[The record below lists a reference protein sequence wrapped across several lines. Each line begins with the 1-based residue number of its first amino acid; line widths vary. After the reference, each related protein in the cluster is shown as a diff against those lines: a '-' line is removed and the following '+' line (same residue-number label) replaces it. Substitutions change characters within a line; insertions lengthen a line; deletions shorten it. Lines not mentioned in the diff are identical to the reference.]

1 MRLEV
6 GSTAVFSR
14 CGKYRYLL
22 TRAWGSGGGTLN
34 VIGLNCSTATAE
46 EDDPTI
52 RRCIEFAKRW
62 GFSRLV
68 MTNVFAFRATDP
80 ALMKLASDPIGPK
93 NDRYLRKTATH
104 EAGMVLAAWGSHAS
118 FRDGELRTVRLLTGV
133 ELWCLGETKVGHP
146 RHPLYVAV
154 GTSPRRW
161 QP

>member
-1 MRLEV
+1 VRLEV

-62 GFSRLV
+62 GLV
-68 MTNVFAFRATDP
+68 MTNVFALRATDP

-118 FRDGELRTVRLLTGV
+118 FRDGELRTVRLLAGV

-146 RHPLYVAV
+146 RHPLYVAG